1 MGAYLRD
8 AVKLHHH
15 HSFLSS
21 LLQFH
26 NLNRPSWCLRSQ
38 RKPSTPLLSV
48 YSFHLAKQRRSSL
61 RPGLRALLWMWWG
74 SASTTASSLTGAN
87 EGLNNGGQAGT
98 QKKSEGEGGCL
109 WLTWA
114 CSATL
119 TPPRPLKTF
128 FQATTSSVWS
138 SQTVPLRFSEAASS
152 HNEIGLHPLMACSS
166 SFPD

>member
-8 AVKLHHH
+8 AVKLHRH

-38 RKPSTPLLSV
+38 RKPSTPLLSCAV
-48 YSFHLAKQRRSSL
+48 VCVVSLQFPLGKAEEKQFASRFDSS
-61 RPGLRALLWMWWG
+61 AVNVVG

-119 TPPRPLKTF
+119 TPPSPAENLF
-128 FQATTSSVWS
+128 
-138 SQTVPLRFSEAASS
+138 PS
-152 HNEIGLHPLMACSS
+152 HHFLHLIIPACPVTLQRGSL
-166 SFPD
+166 P